1 MKLPR
6 YKFSFFILLSLL
18 LLPGFARAEGKKLN
32 VVASIAPLADFARQ
46 VGGDKVDVTL
56 LLPPGA
62 SPHTYEPTPRTM
74 QKIADARVFLKIGA
88 GLEFWADKLV
98 AAAGKDIITVDCSKG
113 VELLRGHVHGP
124 EDAHEREDA
133 KGVDPHYWLDPVIAI
148 GMVRKIERAFSQ
160 ADPRDASYFRRRASA
175 YTAEL
180 IALDTQIAETVKT
193 FRVRGYVTFHP
204 AWNYFSRRYGLTVA
218 GVIEEGPGREPTA
231 RHIDRI
237 LKELRRLKI
246 GVVFAETQ
254 FSPKIA
260 EAIAREAGGRVLM
273 LDPIGGTKG
282 RETYIEMMRYN
293 LALMQK
299 AMG

>member
-1 MKLPR
+1 MKLPQH
-6 YKFSFFILLSLL
+6 KFLFFILLFVL
-18 LLPGFARAEGKKLN
+18 LLPGLSRASGKKLK

-46 VGGDKVDVTL
+46 VGGNRVDVTL

-74 QKIADARVFLKIGA
+74 QEISKARVFIKIGA
-88 GLEFWADKLV
+88 GLEFWAEKLF
-98 AAAGKDIITVDCSKG
+98 AAAGKDVLTVDCSKG
-113 VELLRGHVHGP
+113 VALISAGRDHEEHG
-124 EDAHEREDA
+124 
-133 KGVDPHYWLDPVIAI
+133 GGNVDPHYWLDPVIAAA
-148 GMVRKIERAFSQ
+148 MVAKIADAFST
-160 ADPRDASYFRRRASA
+160 AAPHDSPYFRKRASA
-175 YTAEL
+175 YAAEL
-180 IALDTQIAETVKT
+180 NALDEQIARTTRT
-193 FRVRGYVTFHP
+193 FRVKAYVTFHP

-218 GVIEEGPGREPTA
+218 GVIEEGPGKEPSA

-237 LKELRRLKI
+237 LRELRRLKI

-254 FSPKIA
+254 FSPRIA

-273 LDPIGGTKG
+273 LDPIGGQKG

-293 LALMQK
+293 LSLMQK